1 MVGIREAIAFLL
13 SVIYMA
19 KEEMNATDKKYST
32 IDGKIYEKARIEGMI
47 AYQKHLIE
55 NLQKENAKLV
65 TKLRSLQA

>member
-1 MVGIREAIAFLL
+1 
-13 SVIYMA
+13 MA
-19 KEEMNATDKKYST
+19 EEEMNATDKKYST
-32 IDGKIYEKARIEGMI
+32 IDGKIYERARIEGMI